1 MKYQLLLPIIFLIVN
16 ACALPIKINKDG
28 HKKHMQKH
36 GHKSHKS
43 RSQKINLAFKSEST
57 FKTKL
62 DRIIADFVQ
71 KSILEDKKES
81 SYKIMTKKGNG
92 IFSKQFKN
100 KAHIYVVVRR
110 GKINKILSQ
119 ESKILSAIQ
128 DHKNTIHNNKIQGP
142 RLIRL
147 M

>member
-1 MKYQLLLPIIFLIVN
+1 MKYQLVLPIISLIIVN
-16 ACALPIKINKDG
+16 TYALPIKVNKDG
-28 HKKHMQKH
+28 HKKHIHKH
-36 GHKSHKS
+36 GHRNHKS
-43 RSQKINLAFKSEST
+43 RSQKTNLVFESNSI

-110 GKINKILSQ
+110 GKINKILTQ

-128 DHKNTIHNNKIQGP
+128 DHKKTQGP

>member
-1 MKYQLLLPIIFLIVN
+1 MVVN
-16 ACALPIKINKDG
+16 SYALPIKINKDG
-28 HKKHMQKH
+28 HKNNMQKH
-36 GHKSHKS
+36 GQRNHKS
-43 RSQKINLAFKSEST
+43 RSQKTNLVFKSEAT

-62 DRIIADFVQ
+62 ERIIDDFVQ

-81 SYKIMTKKGNG
+81 LYKIKTKNGNR

-100 KAHIYVVVRR
+100 KGHIYVVVRR
-110 GKINKILSQ
+110 GKINKTLTQ
-119 ESKILSAIQ
+119 ESKILTALQ
-128 DHKNTIHNNKIQGP
+128 DHKNTIHDNKIQGP